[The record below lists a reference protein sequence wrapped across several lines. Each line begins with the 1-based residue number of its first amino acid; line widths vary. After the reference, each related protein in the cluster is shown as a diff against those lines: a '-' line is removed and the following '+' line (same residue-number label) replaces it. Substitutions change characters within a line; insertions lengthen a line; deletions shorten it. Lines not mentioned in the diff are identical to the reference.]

1 MGVHKMVFIVLYTE
15 YAQNGT
21 DLPLRLHI
29 TMLNFDTVYAHND
42 AYL

>member
-1 MGVHKMVFIVLYTE
+1 MGIHKMVFIELYTE

-21 DLPLRLHI
+21 DLLLRLHI
-29 TMLNFDTVYAHND
+29 TMLSFETEYAQND